1 MEAREVVVSGD
12 LTEDGRLVLDETPD
26 LPPGKVEV
34 RVRAVEGD
42 DAEAPDWFAAVDEA
56 RAKLD
61 AQGFK
66 RRSFAEI
73 VADVNAM
80 RDEWDN
86 D

>member
-34 RVRAVEGD
+34 RVRALPESQSQAD
-42 DAEAPDWFAAVDEA
+42 DFWAQIDRIRAEREA
-56 RAKLD
+56 RGAV
-61 AQGFK
+61 G
-66 RRSFAEI
+66 RSFKEI

-80 RDEWDN
+80 RDEWD
-86 D
+86 DD